1 VGRTLVCMRV
11 NLCKNWKKLDREKV
25 EIVRLGVL
33 VGRKILGI
41 QKSYAPPSG
50 AKSTARRHHKGISL
64 CVAAG
69 ILMAL

>member
-1 VGRTLVCMRV
+1 
-11 NLCKNWKKLDREKV
+11 LDREKV